1 MNMIQLGVVLATILV
16 VGYFGFEV
24 LIRRIEAAV
33 LKRGDERV
41 VVFKNHGVDL
51 RNSTGNVWE
60 ETITEEPGVSLI
72 TQLQSI
78 IDAYT
83 DADVMHLSSRLHPD
97 VNWLWVEMVR
107 TTNEFGEDKRIFVA
121 RIAQF
126 PTVPLRHLESTRCA
140 SPNGDHDHEPVLAAV
155 GTEVGDS
162 TH

>member
-1 MNMIQLGVVLATILV
+1 MNALQFLVVLATILV
-16 VGYFGFEV
+16 VGHFGFKV
-24 LIRRIEAAV
+24 LTQRIEAAV

-41 VVFKNHGVDL
+41 VVFKNHSVDL

-72 TQLQSI
+72 TQLQAI
-78 IDAYT
+78 IDAYI
-83 DADVMHLSSRLHPD
+83 DSDVMHLSSRLHPD

-121 RIAQF
+121 RMAQF
-126 PTVPLRHLESTRCA
+126 PTVTLRHLESTRCA
-140 SPNGDHDHEPVLAAV
+140 SPNGDHEPVLAAV

-162 TH
+162 TR